1 MLWAFTKS
9 DANWVKSWFP
19 NEDELK
25 RLQEKG
31 PLSEDRTYVLRYDDE
46 GDKRHAL
53 DVSRDWYKSEEVT
66 KLNLKL
72 APEVATDDKVGW

>member
-31 PLSEDRTYVLRYDDE
+31 PLSEDRTYVLRYGDE

-72 APEVATDDKVGW
+72 APEVATDDKVG